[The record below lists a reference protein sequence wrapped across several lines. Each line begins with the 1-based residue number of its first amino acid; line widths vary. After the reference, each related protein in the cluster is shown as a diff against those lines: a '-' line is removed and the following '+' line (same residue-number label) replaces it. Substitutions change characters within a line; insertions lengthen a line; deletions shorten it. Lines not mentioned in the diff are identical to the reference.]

1 MIYNENAY
9 YTGYYRNVRTLGAI
23 PALVFDTIAG
33 FIRDNGIGE
42 IPNNTICEL
51 LGITPT
57 GLRGIVKR
65 LINEGYIEKQ
75 SGDGRGNKCIYYI
88 TEKGKL
94 CCPFMS
100 LKRET
105 ELPVYGQKG
114 GTMLPLYEQKGVMEL
129 PVYGQKRGNGV
140 TIKGKRGY
148 PLNKELNT
156 DNSGGET
163 RYTRDTPPH
172 TTTTTFENSEK
183 KDFEEFWEK
192 YPEAKLYPQ
201 EKEICQKEWDKMCP
215 EWRENILQQLRS
227 GKRWRPARGNDGDN
241 PIWYLR
247 NYAGQDMRGELPFMR
262 QGTMQ
267 FSEWLEDAERRG
279 VKVSL
284 TRYDGELA
292 YCYTSDLPTMIAS
305 GAEFIRNLN

>member
-42 IPNNTICEL
+42 ITNSTICEL
-51 LGITPT
+51 LGITPF
-57 GLRGIVKR
+57 GLRKIVKR
-65 LINEGYIEKQ
+65 LIDDGYLEKQ
-75 SGDGRGNKCIYYI
+75 SGAGRGNKCIYYI

-105 ELPVYGQKG
+105 P
-114 GTMLPLYEQKGVMEL
+114 LPLYEPKRETRLTLFVQEKGNV
-129 PVYGQKRGNGV
+129 VA
-140 TIKGKRGY
+140 IKGQRGC

-163 RYTRDTPPH
+163 RYTRDTPPQV
-172 TTTTTFENSEK
+172 TTTTFE
-183 KDFEEFWEK
+183 DFEEFWEK

-201 EKEICQKEWDKMCP
+201 EKESCQKEWKDMRP
-215 EWRENILQQLRS
+215 EWREKILQQLRN
-227 GKRWRPARGNDGDN
+227 GQRWRPARGNDGDN

-279 VKVSL
+279 VKVSI
-284 TRYDGELA
+284 TRYDGDLA
-292 YCYTSDLPTMIAS
+292 FCYTSDLQTMIAA
-305 GAEFIRNLN
+305 GAEFIRDFD